1 MNEDTTAYSL
11 LINDQDISSESG
23 WRALV
28 EHAIVHFLAN
38 NPSSSR
44 EFRTRELHANYG
56 EWLQE
61 HFPDNTTIEATT
73 NATLSDLV
81 DVHNQI
87 ERIEIGRYKLVTG
100 ERLYLRVELEKSHQ
114 KLQAISEIISRS

>member
-11 LINDQDISSESG
+11 LTNDQEISSESG

-44 EFRTRELHANYG
+44 EFRTRDLHDNYG
-56 EWLQE
+56 EWLQN

-73 NATLSDLV
+73 NRILNGLV

-100 ERLYLRVELEKSHQ
+100 ERLYLRVELEKSHR
-114 KLQAISEIISRS
+114 KLQTIAEIISSS